1 MVFYRVEPLGCTNGL
16 ARIQKKHKNDQ
27 ARETKNTI
35 REEAAWRYKLL
46 ILLGLVT
53 LFTILKMF
61 TLPILLPLLTLLI
74 TLLILFKQLW
84 EKRLLCLCKIWQ
96 NCFLGLG
103 AKIGSEVGDP
113 L

>member
-1 MVFYRVEPLGCTNGL
+1 MVFYRVEPLDCTNRL

-27 ARETKNTI
+27 ARNKKDTI

-53 LFTILKMF
+53 LFTLLKMF

-84 EKRLLCLCKIWQ
+84 DKKAIM
-96 NCFLGLG
+96 
-103 AKIGSEVGDP
+103 P